1 MPKSVNPS
9 FMLNRSRDDPDSPVS
24 TRVVVALPAPSGVGL
39 SAETAVIERAP
50 PSPMKRKPASP
61 WSTLTLADG
70 ESDRWGFGFH
80 AGSIVPGPEVLSRTS
95 GALVSPEA
103 VVTDPPAKRLVPLT
117 AITVTEPLTKS
128 GCQLGSVTPVPK
140 VLTRAK

>member
-1 MPKSVNPS
+1 MK
-9 FMLNRSRDDPDSPVS
+9 
-24 TRVVVALPAPSGVGL
+24 RVEPPAWVMTG
-39 SAETAVIERAP
+39 ACATARYAKPERVAP
-50 PSPMKRKPASP
+50 PIVSKSPTTYTSIPLAARPAR
-61 WSTLTLADG
+61 LTLADG

-128 GCQLGSVTPVPK
+128 GCKLGSVTPVPK
-140 VLTRAK
+140 VLTRAKPRSPPA